1 MVTVAAPLAQPPF
14 FIIRQFPKG
23 VCAVSAERIKQQV
36 PFYLLILPAVLLSTA
51 IIFVPSLT
59 TIGTSFTDWNGISSD
74 MNIIGLRNYQELL
87 QNQTFLKALTNNI
100 KWMCMYLTIPVSIAL
115 LVSVCL
121 LHSNRRT
128 FFQVIFLLPYV
139 IAPIANALIWLDVI
153 YSPVTG
159 LFGFLRRTMHLTWVT
174 SPLTQ
179 TRSALIGVATVD
191 IWHYWGYLCVVY
203 LAALRQTPHD
213 YIEAATLDGCTG
225 WQLFRYIYFPSM
237 LPTFKLMMMLIVI
250 QSFMQFDYVY
260 LLTSGGPANATEMMG
275 TQAYNYAFYL
285 FQFGKAGAIA
295 VMMSL
300 IGLVASM
307 TYTYMSRNEG
317 V

>member
-1 MVTVAAPLAQPPF
+1 MVRCLRHWRRHLLISERSESF
-14 FIIRQFPKG
+14 
-23 VCAVSAERIKQQV
+23 VSLERIKQKI
-36 PFYLLILPAVLLSTA
+36 PFYILVLPAVMLSVA
-51 IIFVPSLT
+51 VIFIPSLT
-59 TIGTSFTDWNGISSD
+59 TIGSSFTDWNGISSN
-74 MNIIGLRNYQELL
+74 MNFVGLQNYQELL
-87 QNQTFLKALTNNI
+87 ANETFTKALTNNL
-100 KWMCMYLTIPVSIAL
+100 KWMSMYLVIPVSLAMGASI
-115 LVSVCL
+115 CL
-121 LHSNRRT
+121 LHIKQRT

-139 IAPIANALIWLDVI
+139 VAPIANALIWLDVI

-159 LFGFLRRTMHLTWVT
+159 LFGYLRSHFGWMWLT
-174 SPLTQ
+174 SPLTKPS
-179 TRSALIGVATVD
+179 SALFGVAAVD

-203 LAALRQTPHD
+203 LAALRQTPADHL
-213 YIEAATLDGCTG
+213 EAATLDGCTG

-275 TQAYNYAFYL
+275 TQTYTYAFTL

-300 IGLVASM
+300 IGLVASVI
-307 TYTYMSRNEG
+307 YTRLSRNEAD
-317 V
+317 

>member
-1 MVTVAAPLAQPPF
+1 M
-14 FIIRQFPKG
+14 
-23 VCAVSAERIKQQV
+23 SYERIKQKV
-36 PFYLLILPAVLLSTA
+36 PFILLVLPAVLLSTA

-59 TIGTSFTDWNGISSD
+59 TIGTSFTDWNGISTE
-74 MNIIGLRNYQELL
+74 MNFIGLQNYNELL
-87 QNQTFLKALTNNI
+87 HNATFIKALLNNL
-100 KWMCMYLTIPVSIAL
+100 KWMCMYLTVPVGIAL

-121 LHSNRRT
+121 LYSNKRT
-128 FFQVIFLLPYV
+128 LFQVIFLLPYV

-159 LFGFLRRTMHLTWVT
+159 LFGFLKRTFHLTWIT
-174 SPLTQ
+174 SPLAQ
-179 TRSALIGVATVD
+179 TGTALFGVAIVD

-203 LAALRQTPHD
+203 LAALRQTPTD

-260 LLTSGGPANATEMMG
+260 LLTSGGPANATEMLG
-275 TQAYNYAFYL
+275 TRAYNYAFYL

-300 IGLVASM
+300 IGLIASM
-307 TYTYMSRNEG
+307 TYTWMSRNEG

>member
-1 MVTVAAPLAQPPF
+1 M
-14 FIIRQFPKG
+14 
-23 VCAVSAERIKQQV
+23 SYERIKQKV
-36 PFYLLILPAVLLSTA
+36 PFILLVLPAILLSTA
-51 IIFVPSLT
+51 IIFAPSLT
-59 TIGTSFTDWNGISSD
+59 TIGTSFTDWNGISSE
-74 MNIIGLRNYQELL
+74 MNFIGLQNYDELL
-87 QNQTFLKALTNNI
+87 HNETFLKALGNNL
-100 KWMCMYLTIPVSIAL
+100 KWMCMYLTIPVCIAL

-121 LHSNRRT
+121 LHTKRRT
-128 FFQVIFLLPYV
+128 FYQVIFLLPYV

-159 LFGFLRRTMHLTWVT
+159 LFGFLKRTFHLTALT
-174 SPLTQ
+174 SPLAQ
-179 TRSALIGVATVD
+179 TGTALFGVAIVD

-260 LLTSGGPANATEMMG
+260 LLTSGGPANATEMLG
-275 TQAYNYAFYL
+275 TRAYNYAFYL

-300 IGLVASM
+300 IGLIASM
-307 TYTYMSRNEG
+307 TYTWMSRNEG

>member
-1 MVTVAAPLAQPPF
+1 MSL
-14 FIIRQFPKG
+14 
-23 VCAVSAERIKQQV
+23 ERIKQKV
-36 PFYLLILPAVLLSTA
+36 PFYLLMLPAVALSTA
-51 IIFVPSLT
+51 IILVPALT
-59 TIGTSFTDWNGISSD
+59 TIGSSFTDWNGISSD
-74 MNIIGLRNYQELL
+74 MNFVGLQNYIELL
-87 QNQTFLKALTNNI
+87 SNQTFQKALFNNF
-100 KWMCMYLTIPVSIAL
+100 KWMLMYLIIPVLIAM
-115 LVSVCL
+115 VAAVCL
-121 LHSNRRT
+121 LRRKRSRT
-128 FFQVIFLLPYV
+128 FFQVAFLLPYV

-159 LFGFLRRTMHLTWVT
+159 LFGFLKSTFGLVGLT

-179 TRSALIGVATVD
+179 TSTALVGVAAVD

-203 LAALRQTPHD
+203 LAALRQTPMD
-213 YIEAATLDGCTG
+213 YIEAATVDGCSG

-275 TQAYNYAFYL
+275 TQTYTHAFTL

-300 IGLVASM
+300 IGLVASVA
-307 TYTYMSRNEG
+307 YSRLSRNEG
-317 V
+317 E